1 VKTII
6 KLLIA
11 IALINAVV
19 RTGLVAVRYYELK
32 DAVQQLVTFSADA
45 APNDIQNHIME
56 KAEELQVPLNYDDV
70 DVTRD
75 GPRTIATAS
84 YTEPI
89 ELFPSYQYPY
99 TFSFSV
105 EGLSLNRVPSA
116 ARPANR

>member
-1 VKTII
+1 MKTII

-11 IALINAVV
+11 AAIINAVV
-19 RTGLVAVRYYELK
+19 RTGLVTARYYELK
-32 DAVQQLVTFSADA
+32 DQVQQLVTFSSDA
-45 APNDIQNHIME
+45 APNDLQNHIME

-70 DVTRD
+70 SVTRD

-89 ELFPSYQYPY
+89 EVFPSYEYPY

-105 EGLSLNRVPSA
+105 EGLSLNRAPSA

>member
-11 IALINAVV
+11 VALINAVV
-19 RTGLVAVRYYELK
+19 RAGLVAARYYELK
-32 DAVQQLVTFSADA
+32 DAVQQLVTFGADA
-45 APNDIQNHIME
+45 APNDLQNHIME

-70 DVTRD
+70 SVTRD
-75 GPRTIATAS
+75 GPRTVATAS

-105 EGLSLNRVPSA
+105 EGFALNRQSGTVL
-116 ARPANR
+116 PANP